1 MCEWGRG
8 AKAGSTLRC
17 SQAVPHPSTNRALC
31 RLTSEVERD
40 PVHSTRYGR
49 QRQCASEGRCPGGRG
64 IGGGACDATRQR
76 AAFRDRC
83 FHSPRP
89 RGGQMPKEPR
99 PSLAS
104 QRKPERARGSRREP
118 EREPARARER
128 ERERERERARLSQRE
143 SASSRSPL
151 PFPQTVPTRARAKA
165 HRAPQGKH
173 RPKTPPREA

>member
-1 MCEWGRG
+1 MCVCGRG

-31 RLTSEVERD
+31 RLTRSKEIRCIRHGMAASGNALPREGAREVE
-40 PVHSTRYGR
+40 GL
-49 QRQCASEGRCPGGRG
+49 
-64 IGGGACDATRQR
+64 GGGHATPRVSGQR
-76 AAFRDRC
+76 FEIVV
-83 FHSPRP
+83 SIPP
-89 RGGQMPKEPR
+89 VLGGGGQMPKEPR

-118 EREPARARER
+118 EREPARAR